1 VRRELRILN
10 KNAMQVTIRP
20 LSAPREAQECAHLM
34 STSEPWITLRRG
46 YEASLRILTNEERE
60 RYVAY
65 VGDQLAGFL
74 ILNLK
79 GAFVGY
85 IQVVCVA
92 PGFRGRGL
100 GSRLIAFAE
109 ERIFREYANVFM
121 CVSSFNESARRL
133 YKRLGYVVVGELK
146 DYIVAGHSEI
156 LLRKTRGP
164 LSR

>member
-1 VRRELRILN
+1 ME
-10 KNAMQVTIRP
+10 MTIRP
-20 LSAPREAQECAHLM
+20 LSTLRKAQECAQLM
-34 STSEPWITLRRG
+34 SSSEPWITLRRG
-46 YEASLRILTNEERE
+46 YEASLQILANEERE

-65 VGDQLAGFL
+65 VGEQLAGFL
-74 ILNLK
+74 ILNLR

-121 CVSSFNESARRL
+121 CVSSFNASARRL
-133 YKRLGYVVVGELK
+133 YERLGYVVVGELK
-146 DYIVAGHSEI
+146 DYIVAGYSEI

-164 LSR
+164 LSGDNHAASKTDGT